1 MSSVSAVDY
10 NAEQKVLRITLAGQE
25 FVHRDVPAAVHAQLV
40 AADNVAQFYATKIR
54 DVYPRV

>member
-10 NAEQKVLRITLAGQE
+10 NAEQKVLRITLGGQV
-25 FVHRDVPAAVHAQLV
+25 FVHRDVPSAVHAQLI

-54 DVYPRV
+54 DIYPRL